1 MAECGTPA
9 GYQAHRKR
17 NEDACPDCRK
27 ARADYSTQIRDRY
40 PSHRVKQYTR
50 QAARY
55 RALVR
60 LSKVHPG
67 DYELLLA
74 DELRKAGEPN
84 G

>member
-1 MAECGTPA
+1 MAECGTDA

-27 ARADYSTQIRDRY
+27 AKAAYTAQIRDRY
-40 PSHRVKQYTR
+40 PRHRSKQLVR
-50 QAARY
+50 QEARR

-60 LSKVHPG
+60 LSQVHSR

-74 DELRKAGEPN
+74 DELRRAKEGAR
-84 G
+84 